1 MRGRHTAAA
10 AVAGA
15 SLLSRPA
22 SASWCSADY
31 YGGGDGISSRW
42 GIEEHS
48 NAAGTAVPGTDLQR
62 LALFT
67 ETHERLRIW
76 ASEENWRKATHVHKT
91 AFFPRGENLVQEAV
105 MQDIRAHYVATK
117 VTAPPPVQA
126 ALFRGDRSSFS
137 NLCKSTAVAGSPTVV
152 DGLYDQKAE
161 KCIVDFA
168 NKRLGGAWLSYGMV
182 QEEKVGW
189 RPARNLRVLALTLRT
204 PVAAPSPPTLT

>member
-48 NAAGTAVPGTDLQR
+48 NAAGTAVPGTDL

-91 AFFPRGENLVQEAV
+91 AFFPRGENLVLEAV
-105 MQDIRAHYVATK
+105 MQDIRAHSWYLASDVSM
-117 VTAPPPVQA
+117 VHPP
-126 ALFRGDRSSFS
+126 F
-137 NLCKSTAVAGSPTVV
+137 
-152 DGLYDQKAE
+152 
-161 KCIVDFA
+161 
-168 NKRLGGAWLSYGMV
+168 
-182 QEEKVGW
+182 
-189 RPARNLRVLALTLRT
+189 
-204 PVAAPSPPTLT
+204 